1 MLTVDCYTR
10 VHAMLDRLDK
20 KLLQAL
26 NANARSSN
34 AELASTVGLT
44 PTPCLRRLRRL
55 EHAGVVRAYR
65 PVVDFEK
72 LGFGIAALAFVKLQ
86 RNSVE
91 NGRNFEE
98 VVTALPCVTEC
109 CVVAGSHDY
118 VLRIVA
124 RSLGEYERLLKHE
137 LAAIDTVADI
147 ESTIILKQVDCS
159 GELPV

>member
-1 MLTVDCYTR
+1 
-10 VHAMLDRLDK
+10 MLDRLDK
-20 KLLQAL
+20 KLLEAL
-26 NANARSSN
+26 NSNARASN
-34 AELASTVGLT
+34 AALASAVGLT

-55 EHAGVVRAYR
+55 ESDGIVRSYR

-72 LGFGIAALAFVKLQ
+72 LGYGIAALAFVKLQ

-91 NGRNFEE
+91 NGRAFEAA
-98 VVTALPCVTEC
+98 VTELPCVTEC

-118 VLRIVA
+118 MLRIVA

-147 ESTIILKQVDCS
+147 ESTIILKQVDC
-159 GELPV
+159 GARLPL